1 MLVCSLLLAGC
12 HHTQPQRPTQ
22 RNGQHTVAV
31 DSSTIKLL
39 ELNRQMADAAD
50 HALVQMLDSLDGYNQ
65 LPCGAWVR
73 YERLSDECD
82 TLTPKPEET
91 WTVIMQMRTL
101 SGDLLTDEQKTV
113 AIHKR
118 ELPEAVEEAI
128 ETMHNRDKAY
138 ILAPWYA
145 AYGVSGTQTIE
156 PYTNVQINLQL
167 LR

>member
-1 MLVCSLLLAGC
+1 
-12 HHTQPQRPTQ
+12 
-22 RNGQHTVAV
+22 V

-39 ELNRQMADAAD
+39 ELNRQLADAAD

-73 YERLSDECD
+73 YERLSDEGD

-91 WTVIMQMRTL
+91 WTVIMHTRTL

-138 ILAPWYA
+138 ILAP
-145 AYGVSGTQTIE
+145 
-156 PYTNVQINLQL
+156 
-167 LR
+167 